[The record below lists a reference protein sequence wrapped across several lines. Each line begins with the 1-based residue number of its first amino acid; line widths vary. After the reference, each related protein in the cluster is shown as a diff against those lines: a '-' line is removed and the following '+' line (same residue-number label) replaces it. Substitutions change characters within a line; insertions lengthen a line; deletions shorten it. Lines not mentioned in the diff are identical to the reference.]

1 MTRLDLPSYGAPAEE
16 GAGAAATVPTLWIVL
31 GPLGQ
36 SITAGHTLAGTAAQV
51 LPAPY
56 GVGAEVAALCTACR
70 RGASRCSG
78 RRWPALLGAWVVVAA
93 RTVHGVVDGHLLR
106 APA

>member
-1 MTRLDLPSYGAPAEE
+1 MLARARSTTSRVPDPGSRLVRARQLACT
-16 GAGAAATVPTLWIVL
+16 ATFGLSL
-31 GPLGQ
+31 F
-36 SITAGHTLAGTAAQV
+36 AGHTLAGTAAQV

-56 GVGAEVAALCTACR
+56 GVGAEVAALCTACQ